1 MHNSVYGDPE
11 RTILFMSLRFILMPK
26 ATTAKSIF
34 TMPSLLGKTRLNHI
48 FVEIGSTEIIH
59 PKKPVAD
66 LITSRW
72 EVKEQHILQNKQIR
86 FLLLRSGGVV
96 LYLE

>member
-1 MHNSVYGDPE
+1 
-11 RTILFMSLRFILMPK
+11 MSLRFILMPK

-72 EVKEQHILQNKQIR
+72 EVRRTAHFAKQTNKI
-86 FLLLRSGGVV
+86 LLLLSGGVV